1 MKLKELYRCIACVS
15 LVTPTLVFAQ
25 QTPDIEEVVVT
36 GSLIRGTPVDA
47 ALPVEVYS
55 QEDLKLSGSP
65 SALEFAK
72 SLSVSGATTGE
83 SHYFGG
89 AGLTGSV
96 QYNLRGLGSDKTLSL
111 FNGRR
116 VTQNTSVIPSAA
128 LARTEILKDGAA
140 VTYGADATGGVVN
153 FITRDSFEGLEIQ
166 GSYKAIDGS
175 DGDYNGSILTGFS
188 TDNSDVLFA
197 FEWDHRSRLDAK
209 DRDFTNL
216 PYG

>member
-116 VTQNTSVIPSAA
+116 VTQNTSVIPSIA
-128 LARTEILKDGAA
+128 LARTELLKDGAA

-153 FITRDSFEGLEIQ
+153 FISRDSFEGVEIQ
-166 GSYKAIDGS
+166 SSYKAIDGS
-175 DGDYNGSILTGFS
+175 DGDYTFGIIGGFS
-188 TDNSDVLFA
+188 GNTTDVVWA
-197 FEWDHRSRLDAK
+197 AQWEHRSRLDPI
-209 DRDFTNL
+209 DRKI
-216 PYG
+216 GRAS